1 MIIRALVGFLFI
13 ILSFQSCKE
22 ASTNAVDTSLNLDE
36 YLVEDI
42 PGTSRKMV
50 TKLTPQGF
58 LEEQGMIENG
68 KKVGTWTVFFAQ
80 NTRPMETWT
89 YEEGKLNG
97 LHFVYNNSGRVDM
110 YESYMNN
117 ELHGKKVTYK
127 MGTPVEEMSYKHGKL
142 DGVFRGFF
150 PTGKLQRLGYFKNGL
165 QDGKYIVYDENKNI
179 VLSATYVN
187 GVQQPNN

>member
-1 MIIRALVGFLFI
+1 MIVRVLTCILFI
-13 ILSFQSCKE
+13 TLSMMSCKNTSSEE
-22 ASTNAVDTSLNLDE
+22 AVSTLNLSE
-36 YLVEDI
+36 YNIEDI

-50 TKLTPQGF
+50 TKVTPQGF

-89 YEEGKLNG
+89 YENGKLNG
-97 LHFVYNNSGRVDM
+97 LHFVYNNSGRIDM

-117 ELHGKKVTYK
+117 ELHGKRVTYK
-127 MGTPVEEMSYKHGKL
+127 MGTPVEEMSYKNGKL

-150 PTGKLQRLGYFKNGL
+150 PTGKLQRFGYFKNGL
-165 QDGKYIVYDENKNI
+165 QDGQYIVYDENKNI
-179 VLSATYVN
+179 VLQASYVN
-187 GVQQPNN
+187 GVQQPK